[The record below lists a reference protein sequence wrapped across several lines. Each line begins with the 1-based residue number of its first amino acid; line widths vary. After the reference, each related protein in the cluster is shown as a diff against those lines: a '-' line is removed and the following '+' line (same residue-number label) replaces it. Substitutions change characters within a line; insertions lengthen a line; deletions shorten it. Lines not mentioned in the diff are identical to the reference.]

1 MMKGEKRARLRRE
14 TVKRFV
20 DALVIRLHAA
30 RDICNKNTGELS
42 GSSNDTVELTYPE

>member
-30 RDICNKNTGELS
+30 RDICNKNTES
-42 GSSNDTVELTYPE
+42 SVSSNDEVELTYPE